1 MKRLAVLLALV
12 ALACDPPF
20 SAPVYV
26 AALRVTPDSAN
37 LETGGNVQL
46 TAVATDSAGRTLSGV
61 RVIWTSSVDSLA
73 SVSASGL
80 VHCVRPGY
88 VTISAA
94 AQGATGKAALTITVR
109 VTAVRIEQPPLT
121 LVPGGAFPYSAHA
134 LDSVGDFLYGR
145 PITWTASD
153 TSVLTV
159 SGGGVAAAH
168 APGSAFLRVSTGS
181 LRDSVPITV
190 RQVRFV
196 QVVTG
201 EWDHACGVTTDAA
214 TYCWGRN
221 ELGQLG
227 ISSGGAPVPAP
238 VSPSTTPR
246 FATLA
251 VGATFTCGDQSTGVI
266 YCWGSS
272 AGGRLGAGVTTLTT
286 TTPQPVF
293 GSAGLSGPT
302 ASWAHACALAG
313 GVPVCWGRNP
323 AAGGTAG
330 VNWVPTV
337 VTPGASFTHIAAGPD
352 FTCALNSDSAAFCWG
367 QNLAGELGSGTV
379 GEGNPVP
386 TAVAGGLRF
395 VQLTG
400 GWYHACGL
408 TSTGAAYCW
417 GSNVVGE
424 LGSGDTASLSI
435 TPVAVAGDCP
445 SAPWP
450 PAAGGLA
457 GSRRAA
463 PCIAGAMPSPRRRPL
478 KEARSRSPRSRWAT
492 TPSAGSAPMASPT
505 AGVATSA
512 DRTETEPSSPDPRRL
527 GCWDNHSY
535 QPSAISLL
543 TADG

>member
-37 LETGGNVQL
+37 LETGGMLQL
-46 TAVATDSAGRTLSGV
+46 SVVATDSAGHTLGSV
-61 RVIWTSSVDSLA
+61 PVVWTSSVDSIA
-73 SVSASGL
+73 SVTATGL
-80 VHCVRPGY
+80 VHCFRPGF

-94 AQGATGKAALTITVR
+94 AAGAAAKAFLTITVH
-109 VTAVRIEQPPLT
+109 VAAVRIDQPPVT
-121 LVPGGAFPYSAHA
+121 LVPGGTFPFSAYA
-134 LDSVGDFLYGR
+134 RGDSGQVLLGR
-145 PITWTASD
+145 PLAWATSD
-153 TSVLTV
+153 TAVLTV
-159 SGGGVAAAH
+159 SAAGVASARTT
-168 APGSAFLRVSTGS
+168 GSAFVRVTLGS
-181 LRDSVPITV
+181 FRDSVPVTV
-190 RQVRFV
+190 RLVRFV
-196 QVVTG
+196 QLTTG
-201 EWDHACGVTTDAA
+201 EWDHTCGLTTDSA

-251 VGATFTCGDQSTGVI
+251 VGATFTCGDQSTGVV

-272 AGGRLGAGVTTLTT
+272 AGGRLGAGVTTVTT
-286 TTPQPVF
+286 TIPHPVF
-293 GSAGLSGPT
+293 GSAGLSGPS

-313 GVPVCWGRNP
+313 AVPVCWGRNP

-337 VTPGASFTHIAAGPD
+337 VTLGASFTHVAAGPD
-352 FTCALNSDSAAFCWG
+352 FTCAINSDSAAFCWG
-367 QNLAGELGSGTV
+367 QNLEGELGSGTL

-435 TPVAVAGDCP
+435 TPVAVADGL
-445 SAPWP
+445 SFSSLS
-450 PAAGGLA
+450 AGGGRTCGL
-457 GSRRAA
+457 
-463 PCIAGAMPSPRRRPL
+463 
-478 KEARSRSPRSRWAT
+478 T
-492 TPSAGSAPMASPT
+492 TS
-505 AGVATSA
+505 GV
-512 DRTETEPSSPDPRRL
+512 L
-527 GCWDNHSY
+527 YCWGN
-535 QPSAISLL
+535 AISLTPSPQGGTL
-543 TADG
+543 TFASITVGDDAICGIGTDGVAYCWGGNVGGQVGDGSLIARSTPTRVLGQP